1 MRVRRTVI
9 WGIVAVALL
18 AVGLLAAAPPQVTN
32 DVAMFDGKP
41 TFKEGKDYGYYIW
54 RDDDTWHVRWTT
66 LGARRVFRGI
76 VRARNG
82 ELYDLKSVDVETERT
97 VIAPGRPA
105 RVVRTPRGRT
115 RVLPGREGVVATR
128 IEDVAQLV
136 SRQEINFRAI
146 TDDDIDGFDF
156 KVRAAADQLR
166 FELMIGADARSVDIE
181 VGKDNKHPT
190 GDPFVV
196 KLR

>member
-18 AVGLLAAAPPQVTN
+18 AVVLIAAAPPLFT
-32 DVAMFDGKP
+32 DLAKFDGRP
-41 TFKEGKDYGYYIW
+41 TFAEGKAYGYYIW
-54 RDDDTWHVRWTT
+54 RDGDSWHVRWTT
-66 LGARRVFRGI
+66 FGARRVFRGI
-76 VRARNG
+76 VRARAG
-82 ELYDLKSVDVETERT
+82 ELHDLKSVDVETERQ

-136 SRQEINFRAI
+136 NKNEINFRAV
-146 TDDDIDGFDF
+146 TDDDLDGFDF
-156 KVRAAADQLR
+156 KVREAVEQLR

-181 VGKDNKHPT
+181 IGKDNKHPV
-190 GDPFVV
+190 GNPFVV
-196 KLR
+196 KMR